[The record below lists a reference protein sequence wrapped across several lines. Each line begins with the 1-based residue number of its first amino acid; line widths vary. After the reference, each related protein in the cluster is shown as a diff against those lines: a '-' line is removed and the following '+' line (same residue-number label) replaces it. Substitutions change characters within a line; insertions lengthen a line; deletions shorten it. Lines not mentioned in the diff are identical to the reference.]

1 MSQQHG
7 AAIRAAA
14 LVAKLR
20 HDRASF
26 EALIAAAEAIEQ
38 LDRDH
43 HAEITSREQVRAD
56 LDQAENQLYLAREQT
71 KWDAI
76 LKRNLAKDRDT
87 LTDQLAAVKAE
98 RDGLGRMVH
107 DKAVQL
113 QRAERALR
121 DACDYLG
128 SNRLNT
134 IGSGSQL
141 HRQMADAL
149 DDNANNRF

>member
-38 LDRDH
+38 LDRYH
-43 HAEITSREQVRAD
+43 HAEITSRERV
-56 LDQAENQLYLAREQT
+56 QAE
-71 KWDAI
+71 
-76 LKRNLAKDRDT
+76 
-87 LTDQLAAVKAE
+87 LAAVKAE